1 MADRQAPDEASLYDA
16 ALRYVA
22 RYATTQARLR
32 QVLERRIE
40 QWKRSAEDRDVA
52 ADIAGKAR
60 AAVPGVVE
68 RVVTLGLVSDTAFA
82 ESRVRSLTRAG
93 RSKRMV
99 AAALAAKGVGAET
112 ARAAIAGDEMEE
124 LTAAL
129 ILARRRRIGPFRK
142 TADGDRNR
150 EFGMLA
156 RAGFPRNIATAALDM
171 EPEEA
176 EARIAEARR

>member
-1 MADRQAPDEASLYDA
+1 MADPRPPDEASLYDA

-40 QWKRSAEDRDVA
+40 QWKRAADDADSA
-52 ADIAGKAR
+52 ADIAITAR
-60 AAVPGVVE
+60 TAVAGVVE
-68 RVVTLGLVSDTAFA
+68 RVAALGLVSDAAFA

-93 RSKRMV
+93 RSRRMV
-99 AAALAAKGVGAET
+99 AAALAAKGVSAET
-112 ARAAIAGDEMEE
+112 ARAAIAGDETDE

-129 ILARRRRIGPFRK
+129 ILARRRRIGPFRV
-142 TADGDRNR
+142 AAAGDRNK
-150 EFGMLA
+150 EFGVLA
-156 RAGFPRNIATAALDM
+156 RAGFPRDIAGAVLDM
-171 EPEEA
+171 AAEEA